1 MTKFT
6 ILNLS
11 TEEIM
16 TFYDI
21 LFNIYGSFHHKEY
34 FLFYLFYILL
44 HYKPSKI
51 QHEHTCISGLTGYV
65 YIYIGRSD
73 SDHHKKS
80 NITSK
85 IAIVLSF
92 LLRHYKRH
100 TISDR
105 LQPWQQLT

>member
-34 FLFYLFYILL
+34 FLFYLFYTLL

-51 QHEHTCISGLTGYV
+51 QHEHTCISSLTGYV
-65 YIYIGRSD
+65 YIYNGPSD
-73 SDHHKKS
+73 SDHHKKR

-85 IAIVLSF
+85 ITKVLMCKNNQS
-92 LLRHYKRH
+92 LSNL
-100 TISDR
+100 
-105 LQPWQQLT
+105 

>member
-34 FLFYLFYILL
+34 FLFYLFYTLL

-51 QHEHTCISGLTGYV
+51 QQEHTCISGLTGYV

-85 IAIVLSF
+85 IAKVLNIF
-92 LLRHYKRH
+92 L
-100 TISDR
+100 
-105 LQPWQQLT
+105 